1 MLKVNILKYL
11 NDKTENYIKD
21 KNNEE
26 YTAQYIS
33 DIFGVKRNTISHYI
47 NQMIDEGKV
56 IKINTR
62 PVYFFHKDSFE
73 RRFFKISKNTF
84 SSIEELFNEYSEDEN
99 KDDIFKEL
107 IGYNGSLSESIDKIK
122 TSVLYPT
129 ENGLPIML
137 SGPTGVGKSF
147 IADLIYQ
154 YSIEQGVIKKDAPFI
169 IFNCAQY
176 YNNPELLSSN

>member
-62 PVYFFHKDSFE
+62 PVYFFPK
-73 RRFFKISKNTF
+73 TF
-84 SSIEELFNEYSEDEN
+84 SIGRYAIHLFAVAYS
-99 KDDIFKEL
+99 
-107 IGYNGSLSESIDKIK
+107 
-122 TSVLYPT
+122 V
-129 ENGLPIML
+129 
-137 SGPTGVGKSF
+137 
-147 IADLIYQ
+147 
-154 YSIEQGVIKKDAPFI
+154 
-169 IFNCAQY
+169 
-176 YNNPELLSSN
+176 

>member
-84 SSIEELFNEYSEDEN
+84 SSIEELFN
-99 KDDIFKEL
+99 
-107 IGYNGSLSESIDKIK
+107 
-122 TSVLYPT
+122 
-129 ENGLPIML
+129 
-137 SGPTGVGKSF
+137 
-147 IADLIYQ
+147 
-154 YSIEQGVIKKDAPFI
+154 
-169 IFNCAQY
+169 
-176 YNNPELLSSN
+176 